1 MALTSAKIRRE
12 LAKISFST
20 AHAKI
25 CKANTIAH
33 LLTYEHSVASGGDIN
48 FVALDDA
55 ISSMVWL
62 MEHIRYINDRRVLP
76 SQRLFLAE
84 SHATCVQLH
93 QTQSSI

>member
-1 MALTSAKIRRE
+1 MVLTPAKMSRE

-20 AHAKI
+20 THAKI
-25 CKANTIAH
+25 CKANAIAH
-33 LLTYEHSVASGGDIN
+33 LLTYECSVASGGDIN

-62 MEHIRYINDRRVLP
+62 MEHIRYINDRQVLP
-76 SQRLFLAE
+76 SQRLFLAKC
-84 SHATCVQLH
+84 HATCVQLH